1 MKKILLTL
9 FLGASAI
16 GFTQETESTT
26 TEGIQDRKH
35 EIRLDVTDALIVS
48 TIELNYEYVISK
60 FSGVGASVSVRL
72 EESDDFG
79 SYQNFA
85 FTPYY
90 RQYFFNKKEY
100 GARGLFAEGLLQVA
114 SGEELY
120 GDYYEGNDIGFPD
133 NEGADIIFPDS
144 DRNWTNF
151 GIGFALGQKW
161 VSKNGFIL
169 ELSVGGGRYFGGKEN
184 SPEGFFRGGVL
195 VGYRF

>member
-1 MKKILLTL
+1 MLLTL
-9 FLGASAI
+9 FLGMSTI
-16 GFTQETESTT
+16 GFAQETETT
-26 TEGIQDRKH
+26 DQPFTNQKH

-48 TIELNYEYVISK
+48 TLELNYEYIISK
-60 FSGVGASVSVRL
+60 FSGLGASVSVRL
-72 EESDDFG
+72 DEYDDYG
-79 SYQNFA
+79 SYQKFA

-120 GDYYEGNDIGFPD
+120 GDDIGFANND
-133 NEGADIIFPDS
+133 GD
-144 DRNWTNF
+144 WTNF
-151 GIGFALGQKW
+151 GVGFALGQKW

-169 ELSVGGGRYFGGKEN
+169 EISAGGGRYFGGKDG
-184 SPEGFFRGGVL
+184 SPEAFFRGGVL